1 VADEDPSSNS
11 NLGIE
16 DTQQFKQTA
25 LALPSPRD
33 RAKGNRLKQ
42 EPRRPSGYGGARS
55 QGCFAASTGNTCSS
69 RSTGVR

>member
-1 VADEDPSSNS
+1 MAGEDPPSNS

-33 RAKGNRLKQ
+33 RTKDNRLK
-42 EPRRPSGYGGARS
+42 RRGL
-55 QGCFAASTGNTCSS
+55 N
-69 RSTGVR
+69 